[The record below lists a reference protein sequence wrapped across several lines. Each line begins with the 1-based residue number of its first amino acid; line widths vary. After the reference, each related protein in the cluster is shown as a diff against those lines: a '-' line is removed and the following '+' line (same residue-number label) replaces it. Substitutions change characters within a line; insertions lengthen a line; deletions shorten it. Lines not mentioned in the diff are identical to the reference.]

1 MNTEVLLGPGDRLAV
16 EPSREERR
24 GEAFYD
30 GEDWTLGTQR
40 DFTFPAAVSID
51 LPQHVATSCMRI
63 CTPVGLAL

>member
-1 MNTEVLLGPGDRLAV
+1 M